1 MSSVLLF
8 YIDTNIVYS
17 SSHDDLPQC
26 LCFLFQVDGSFVY
39 SSSHDGLIQVYELR
53 EKELHVMFVSENV
66 KSTSGSQLPW
76 RPIRSM
82 CVTNQK
88 IYFGDDGMNVKALDW
103 KKGNTSKCWK
113 TVSES
118 LFNGCSIKYWANWN
132 IVLHLYLNL
141 SPPPPPHFK

>member
-103 KKGNTSKCWK
+103 KKGNTSKC
-113 TVSES
+113 
-118 LFNGCSIKYWANWN
+118 
-132 IVLHLYLNL
+132 
-141 SPPPPPHFK
+141 